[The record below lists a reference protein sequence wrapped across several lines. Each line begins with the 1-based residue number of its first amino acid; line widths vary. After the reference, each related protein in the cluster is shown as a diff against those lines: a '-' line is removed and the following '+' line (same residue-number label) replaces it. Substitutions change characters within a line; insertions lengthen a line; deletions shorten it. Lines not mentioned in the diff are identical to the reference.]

1 MSMRQ
6 LNQETVDLIAQLESE
21 FGLSIEVAKELF
33 AMAKYGATEDY
44 LRERAEIAREAERSQ
59 LRHFAPRH

>member
-1 MSMRQ
+1 MSIHQ

-21 FGLSIEVAKELF
+21 FELSIQAVNELR

-44 LRERAEIAREAERSQ
+44 LRERAEIAHEDERS
-59 LRHFAPRH
+59 HPN